1 MDFLRQIHLDT
12 KRIFFPFGVAAPF
25 SIYQMIATTT
35 CTTCKGKKKGFSFL
49 LLFLLLRRK
58 WLAVCDAQV
67 FFLCVQLC
75 VGWGCCHLGW
85 ASRFVFGIDVKTM
98 QKGRSILSL
107 GCGQGCQC
115 VASRKENRRE
125 ETIDWS
131 LMRQPRLNQDDN
143 NQKKKRHCSLQRS
156 KVLLDLFLLL
166 SISFSF
172 FLSRQLPLST
182 EKKNNNIF
190 FSQFFL
196 FLILL
201 RSFPSGFLLSHPYSC
216 YDLSA
221 RKEFSHV
228 SFQSSPL
235 NKDKFVQPGVT
246 CLLPIELVFTP
257 TKSLEKGKI
266 ISKAK

>member
-1 MDFLRQIHLDT
+1 
-12 KRIFFPFGVAAPF
+12 
-25 SIYQMIATTT
+25 MITTEKEKT
-35 CTTCKGKKKGFSFL
+35 LFVTEVKGPARLFYCY
-49 LLFLLLRRK
+49 LFL
-58 WLAVCDAQV
+58 
-67 FFLCVQLC
+67 
-75 VGWGCCHLGW
+75 
-85 ASRFVFGIDVKTM
+85 
-98 QKGRSILSL
+98 
-107 GCGQGCQC
+107 
-115 VASRKENRRE
+115 
-125 ETIDWS
+125 
-131 LMRQPRLNQDDN
+131 
-143 NQKKKRHCSLQRS
+143 
-156 KVLLDLFLLL
+156 
-166 SISFSF
+166 SF
-172 FLSRQLPLST
+172 FLSTVTSFNR
-182 EKKNNNIF
+182 KKNNNIF